1 MSYEILKKGTA
12 TLSKTAPGVPA
23 QVEVALS
30 NDITVSS
37 YTAGADDIQISN
49 DYSEND
55 YSIAQSFSE
64 SSTFKVTDVS
74 LNVVKSSSDYDDR
87 EFTISICEDSTGVPG
102 DALTTKTFTLAS
114 LAETAGNVV
123 FGMDDDEITLSGE
136 TTLWLKVDLPGM
148 PTGEGFVVKGDTAA
162 ATSMYKKDGDGE
174 WTEVTTT
181 RFHYSIV
188 DFTEDTTIAFSTETE
203 TDQLLTDDVTAD
215 WTAFT
220 FNSGVNTELTNL
232 TLKSGGAV
240 LTEGTT
246 GNVVI
251 ELYSDNTGAP
261 NASIAVLDT
270 IAVADFPADEA
281 NISITGLTQELT
293 ASTDYWIV
301 IKAPITQAGDS
312 INVKKGVST
321 DSIST
326 SSDGGANWTPVETT
340 SLVFSIVANL
350 ETIVSTYSTG
360 SSDYAAAGSVEER
373 SKSYAFLV
381 NSGDARNIT
390 GLTLTSAGKT
400 GTPTGNM
407 TVEIKAESGGEPTGA
422 ALATETFALT
432 SWPAT
437 GEDIEIEFDAEADVT
452 VDTDYFIIL
461 TTSSLNGAT
470 LSLKKGTTEDSIIS
484 LLEGGSWSTT
494 ATTSLNNVVS
504 GKVQMAVGDDML
516 FITPTA
522 AEPFGKKISYYSLY
536 VEKENGSF
544 YVKSRNNLTE
554 DITFGYSLISETE

>member
-12 TLSKTAPGVPA
+12 TLSKSLGGEESS
-23 QVEVALS
+23 VEVALT

-37 YTAGADDIQISN
+37 YTAGTSNIQISN
-49 DYSEND
+49 NYSENEL
-55 YSIAQSFSE
+55 SLAQSFSE

-136 TTLWLKVDLPGM
+136 TTLWLKIDLPGM

-326 SSDGGANWTPVETT
+326 SSDGGANWTPVATT
-340 SLVFSIVANL
+340 SLVFAIVANL

-390 GLTLTSAGKT
+390 GLTLVSAGKT
-400 GTPTGNM
+400 GSPTGNM
-407 TVEIKAESGGEPTGA
+407 TVEIKAEAAGEPTGA
-422 ALATETFALT
+422 ALASETFALT
-432 SWPAT
+432 GWPAT
-437 GEDIEIEFDAEADVT
+437 GEDIEIEFDSEADVT

-461 TTSSLNGAT
+461 TTNALDGAT
-470 LSLKKGTTEDSIIS
+470 LSLKKGKTTDSIIS
-484 LLEGGSWSTT
+484 LLEGGAWSET
-494 ATTSLNNVVS
+494 ATTSFNNVVS
-504 GKVQMAVGDDML
+504 GKVQMDSTDDNL
-516 FITPTA
+516 YITQTSATA
-522 AEPFGKKISYYSLY
+522 KDIKQEYSLY
-536 VEKENGSF
+536 VEQENGSF
-544 YVKSRNNLTE
+544 YIKAKNGLPENVTV
-554 DITFGYSLISETE
+554 GYIIVSETE

>member
-12 TLSKTAPGVPA
+12 TLSKSLGGEESS
-23 QVEVALS
+23 VEVALT

-37 YTAGADDIQISN
+37 YTAGTSNIQISN
-49 DYSEND
+49 NYSENEL
-55 YSIAQSFSE
+55 SLAQSFSE

-136 TTLWLKVDLPGM
+136 TTLWLKIDLPGM

-326 SSDGGANWTPVETT
+326 SSDGGANWTPVATT
-340 SLVFSIVANL
+340 SLVFAIVANL

-390 GLTLTSAGKT
+390 GLTLVSAGKT
-400 GTPTGNM
+400 GSPTGNM
-407 TVEIKAESGGEPTGA
+407 TVEIKAEAAGEPTGA
-422 ALATETFALT
+422 ALASETFALT
-432 SWPAT
+432 GWPAT
-437 GEDIEIEFDAEADVT
+437 GEDIEIEFDSEADVT

-461 TTSSLNGAT
+461 TTNALDGAT
-470 LSLKKGTTEDSIIS
+470 LSLKKGTTTDSIIS
-484 LLEGGSWSTT
+484 LLEGGAWSET
-494 ATTSLNNVVS
+494 ATTSFNNVVS
-504 GKVQMAVGDDML
+504 GKVQMDSTDDNL
-516 FITPTA
+516 YITQTSATA
-522 AEPFGKKISYYSLY
+522 KDIKQEYPLY
-536 VEKENGSF
+536 VEQENGSF
-544 YVKSRNNLTE
+544 YIKAKNGLPENVTV
-554 DITFGYSLISETE
+554 GYIIVSETE

>member
-12 TLSKTAPGVPA
+12 TLSKSLGGEESS
-23 QVEVALS
+23 VEVALT

-37 YTAGADDIQISN
+37 YTAGTSNIQISN
-49 DYSEND
+49 NYSENEL
-55 YSIAQSFSE
+55 SLAQSFSE

-136 TTLWLKVDLPGM
+136 TTLWLKIDLPGM

-326 SSDGGANWTPVETT
+326 SSDGGANWTPVATT
-340 SLVFSIVANL
+340 SLVFAIVANL

-390 GLTLTSAGKT
+390 GLTLVSAGKT
-400 GTPTGNM
+400 GSPTGNM
-407 TVEIKAESGGEPTGA
+407 TVEIKAEAAGEPTGA
-422 ALATETFALT
+422 ALASETFALT
-432 SWPAT
+432 GWPAT
-437 GEDIEIEFDAEADVT
+437 GEDIEIEFDSEADVT

-461 TTSSLNGAT
+461 TTNALDGAT
-470 LSLKKGTTEDSIIS
+470 LSLKKGTTTDSIIS
-484 LLEGGSWSTT
+484 LLEGGAWSET
-494 ATTSLNNVVS
+494 ATTSFNNVVS
-504 GKVQMAVGDDML
+504 GKVQMDSTDDNL
-516 FITPTA
+516 YITQTSATA
-522 AEPFGKKISYYSLY
+522 KDIKQEYSLY
-536 VEKENGSF
+536 VEQENGSF
-544 YVKSRNNLTE
+544 YIKAKNGLPENVTV
-554 DITFGYSLISETE
+554 GYIIVSETE